1 MSTQENIILNRDRK
15 IAYFA
20 IAMAFLSWMAVKL
33 PMPALPTLAHYF
45 HTGGQVF
52 KVSVTLNLLSFSVS
66 PIIWGPLSNRYGRK
80 AMLCY
85 AYILAIIGTLF
96 AMLAVNIEMYLLGRV
111 LEGFAV
117 GSIAPLGR
125 AILADKL
132 DKITMARAYAKVAVA
147 ALLPPAVGPVIGG
160 YILVY
165 LGWRYIFM
173 FFLLLAIAYLFMV
186 IKYFDNT
193 NVPDSSQKI
202 LSQVKSNIA
211 FISSSD
217 SFWRYVLTYALING
231 FMISYYAA
239 MPYWFVV
246 HFKMAEQ
253 VYAWLAFLP
262 IITYIVGSMITSRL
276 LNYFSMDDLLLFGM
290 IFAVIIAV
298 SILCISYWVS
308 PSILLINIFMCCFSV
323 ASGIVTPM
331 TNASLLHAFR
341 DKATE
346 LSVLVSGI
354 RVGGAGL
361 LVLITSNIS
370 LDTFWELGWYSF
382 VLSSLGL
389 VLNIYFT
396 KRKPG

>member
-1 MSTQENIILNRDRK
+1 MSIQDNTLLKRDRK
-15 IAYFA
+15 IAYFVV
-20 IAMAFLSWMAVKL
+20 AMSFISWMAVKL

-66 PIIWGPLSNRYGRK
+66 QIIWGPFSNRYGRK

-117 GSIAPLGR
+117 GSAAPLVR
-125 AILADKL
+125 SIMADKL
-132 DKITMARAYAKVAVA
+132 DKTTMARVYAKSAIA

-165 LGWRYIFM
+165 LGWRYIFA
-173 FFLLLAIAYLFMV
+173 FFLLLAIGYLVAV

-193 NVPDSSQKI
+193 NIPDPNHKTVLCAKNSIVFIASS
-202 LSQVKSNIA
+202 A
-211 FISSSD
+211 Y
-217 SFWRYVLTYALING
+217 FWRYVLTYALING

-262 IITYIVGSMITSRL
+262 IITYIAGSMVTSRL

-308 PSILLINIFMCCFSV
+308 PSIILINIFMCCFSV
-323 ASGIVTPM
+323 ASGIITPM
-331 TNASLLHAFR
+331 TNVSLLHKFR
-341 DKATE
+341 DQVTV
-346 LSVLVSGI
+346 LSVLTSGL

-382 VLSSLGL
+382 VLSTLGL